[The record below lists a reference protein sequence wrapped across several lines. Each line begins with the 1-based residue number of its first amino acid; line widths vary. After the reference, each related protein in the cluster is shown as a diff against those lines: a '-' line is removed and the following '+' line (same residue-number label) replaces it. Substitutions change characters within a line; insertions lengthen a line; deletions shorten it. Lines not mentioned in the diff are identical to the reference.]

1 MNEESTEILI
11 PKKRF
16 DEVNEKLKALREEN
30 KALTAEIQRLQKFES
45 DFAEAK
51 TTLDLK
57 EIFVEAGFRKNE
69 YEGIVCRISCPSREE
84 KIALA
89 KEIVKIKSFPDL
101 GVAPAAIDVT
111 SLADDVQK
119 FIPGVKGMGAMEFVA
134 NYDEAQFAE
143 LTACENEELTYV
155 IKING
160 VNYSLTG
167 QHSALIAAGAVNAAV
182 DMKIVVTP
190 SSKIEKTA

>member
-1 MNEESTEILI
+1 MAWMFFLILANCFYSHAYGCLSDNTYSLPEGKDMLMHPSCYGCLDYEWSSSDDSI
-11 PKKRF
+11 IT
-16 DEVNEKLKALREEN
+16 VNEYGIIHAGRVGS
-30 KALTAEIQRLQKFES
+30 AEIKAVNKNDGSESGCRVEVTQPEPIRMVYASSTTACVDKEFEVVATTVKN
-45 DFAEAK
+45 AEK
-51 TTLDLK
+51 
-57 EIFVEAGFRKNE
+57 
-69 YEGIVCRISCPSREE
+69 
-84 KIALA
+84 
-89 KEIVKIKSFPDL
+89 VK
-101 GVAPAAIDVT
+101 
-111 SLADDVQK
+111 
-119 FIPGVKGMGAMEFVA
+119 FVA

-160 VNYSLTG
+160 VNYSMTG

>member
-1 MNEESTEILI
+1 MAISTKGTVLTV
-11 PKKRF
+11 KK
-16 DEVNEKLKALREEN
+16 
-30 KALTAEIQRLQKFES
+30 S
-45 DFAEAK
+45 DN
-51 TTLDLK
+51 K
-57 EIFVEAGFRKNE
+57 EIE
-69 YEGIVCRISCPSREE
+69 
-84 KIALA
+84 
-89 KEIVKIKSFPDL
+89 VKIKSFPDL

-160 VNYSLTG
+160 VNYSMTG

>member
-1 MNEESTEILI
+1 
-11 PKKRF
+11 
-16 DEVNEKLKALREEN
+16 
-30 KALTAEIQRLQKFES
+30 
-45 DFAEAK
+45 
-51 TTLDLK
+51 
-57 EIFVEAGFRKNE
+57 
-69 YEGIVCRISCPSREE
+69 
-84 KIALA
+84 
-89 KEIVKIKSFPDL
+89 
-101 GVAPAAIDVT
+101 
-111 SLADDVQK
+111 
-119 FIPGVKGMGAMEFVA
+119 MEFVA